1 MKTIITALLL
11 TACSPEPVI
20 IMPNMPCEAQYLN
33 GASFMAQER
42 PDGLALSLYV
52 DSAVPCVAEVDFIVE
67 GIRGERQTNYAKP
80 VLIPANTW
88 ATEVVAP
95 DADDLAWAS
104 FDAFADVQLVEG
116 VLSLHSSVN

>member
-1 MKTIITALLL
+1 MKNLIALIALS
-11 TACSPEPVI
+11 ACSPAPIVVL
-20 IMPNMPCEAQYLN
+20 PNQPCSSEYIS

-42 PDGLALSLYV
+42 PDGLALSLYI

-67 GIRGERQTNYAKP
+67 GVRGERQTNYAKP
-80 VLIPANTW
+80 VLMPANTW
-88 ATEVVAP
+88 STEVVAP